1 MSELLDRSKAL
12 RGDPNVHYNCAQS
25 VLIPFAE
32 HKGMDTATATALSAN
47 FGAGM
52 KMASVCGA
60 VTGGLMALGLYG
72 VDDGPTV
79 SRYYKLIKDNHDG
92 MLLCQDLLAAYKRQG
107 GKDKKPHC
115 DGLVYECVQ
124 AVEDIL
130 TERGLL

>member
-1 MSELLDRSKAL
+1 MSELLERSKAL

-32 HKGMDTATATALSAN
+32 RRGMDTATANALSAN

-79 SRYYKLIKDNHDG
+79 NRFYTMIKDNHDG
-92 MLLCQDLLAAYKRQG
+92 MLLCRELLAAYKKSG
-107 GKDKKPHC
+107 GADKKPHC
-115 DGLVYECVQ
+115 DGMVYECVQ
-124 AVEDIL
+124 AVEEIL
-130 TERGLL
+130 TEKGLL

>member
-12 RGDPNVHYNCAQS
+12 RGDPAVHYNCAQS

-32 HKGMDTATATALSAN
+32 RRGMDTATANALSAN

-60 VTGGLMALGLYG
+60 VTGALMALGLYG

-79 SRYYKLIKDNHDG
+79 SRFYQMIKDNHDG
-92 MLLCQDLLAAYKRQG
+92 MLLCRDLLAAYKKRG
-107 GKDKKPHC
+107 GGDKKPHC
-115 DGLVYECVQ
+115 DGMVYECVQ
-124 AVEDIL
+124 AVEAIL
-130 TERGLL
+130 TEKGLL